1 MGEKKVWTSKEVRSR
16 YLKFFE
22 SKGHLI
28 GQSDSLVP
36 DDKSLL
42 YTSAGMVQFKAYFM
56 GEAKPPCGRITTSQK
71 CMRCDDIEEVG
82 DAVHHTFFEM
92 LGNFSFGD
100 YFKAEV
106 IPWAWEFLTQVLELN
121 PEHLWTSVYK
131 DDDEAFDI
139 WTKVNGF
146 PAERIVRLD
155 ADKNYWPANAPLEG
169 PNGVCGPCNEI
180 FLDVTPE
187 KGYPEDP
194 AWSIAHD
201 SNRFVEIWN
210 LVFTQFDRQDDGTL
224 LPLPFKN
231 IDTGMGL
238 ERTTAVLNGMSSNY
252 DTDLF
257 MPIIDKIGELC
268 GKKYGKNLKDDKCFR
283 VIADH
288 IRSAVFALCDGV
300 LPSNNGRGYVL
311 RRLIRNA
318 AQKGLK
324 LGLKD
329 NFMVKIIPVVVDMMG
344 EFYPELTEKQAYAE
358 KIMAGEEDRFRA
370 TLESGIERL
379 NEAVKS
385 TKEMGIKKLG
395 GEDAFSLYDTYG
407 FPLELTVELAK
418 EKNLDVDIDGFN
430 EAMERQKNRSKAAGN
445 FADVMGSTVEEC
457 FKQMEKKN
465 LPKTKFVGYTDLEWE
480 SEVIAII
487 KDGKLQNSATP
498 GDSVQIVTETTPFYA
513 EMGGQ
518 VGDKGIVSG
527 EEFSADIT
535 DTTKELGYYLH
546 HAKIKNGYLNLG
558 DTVSLSVNRTIRM
571 DIQRNHSGTHILHYA
586 LQQVLGEHAA
596 QAGSYVNDKRLRFDY
611 THFQAP
617 TQKELAK
624 IEAIVNNSI
633 FDDIEVRTVETDIEN
648 ARKLGAKALFG
659 EKYGDV
665 VRVVNM
671 RNSKEFCGGTHVERT
686 GQLGMFKII
695 SESSVGSGLRRIEAL
710 TGRNILKYMND
721 MAKNVEEAENILETQ
736 KGHLIEGAKKVMS
749 DLDGYRTEIEN
760 MKEAQAAYE
769 VNDIITRYVEINGLN
784 YCANYLPDKDI
795 DTLKM
800 LADYGIDKLGSGCI
814 VFASSNGEKITF
826 IAKATKD
833 VIKAGA
839 HCGKLVKAAATVCN
853 GGGGGRPDFAQAGG
867 KFISEDNIYECFQ
880 AAQELFEEQ
889 TKQ

>member
-1 MGEKKVWTSKEVRSR
+1 MEEKKVWTSKEVRSL

-42 YTSAGMVQFKAYFM
+42 YTSAGMVQFKSYFM

-71 CMRCDDIEEVG
+71 CMRTDDIEEVG

-106 IPWAWEFLTQVLELN
+106 IPWAWEFLTQVLRLN

-131 DDDEAFDI
+131 EDDEAFDI
-139 WTKVNGF
+139 WTKVNKF

-155 ADKNYWPANAPLEG
+155 ADKNYWPANAPKEG

-238 ERTTAVLNGMSSNY
+238 ERTTAVLNGMASNY

-257 MPIIDKIGELC
+257 MPIMDKIGELS
-268 GKKYGKNLKDDKCFR
+268 GKKYGKNSKDDISFR

-344 EFYPELTEKQAYAE
+344 EFYPELVEKQAYAE
-358 KIMAGEEDRFRA
+358 KIMASEEEKFRS
-370 TLESGIERL
+370 TLESGMERL
-379 NEAVKS
+379 AEAIKS
-385 TKEMGIKKLG
+385 TKEMGIKKLA

-430 EAMERQKNRSKAAGN
+430 KAMEAQKNRSRAAGD
-445 FADVMGSTVEEC
+445 FADVMGSTVAEC
-457 FKQMEKKN
+457 FKSMEKKN
-465 LPKTKFVGYTDLEWE
+465 LPKTRFVGYSELESD

-487 KDGKLQNSATP
+487 KDGKLEKSAME
-498 GDSVQIVTETTPFYA
+498 GDVVKLVTESTPFYA

-518 VGDKGIVSG
+518 VGDKGVIEG
-527 EEFSADIT
+527 DELAAEIT

-546 HAKIKNGYLNLG
+546 NAKIKKGYLNLG
-558 DTVSLSVNRTIRM
+558 DTVSLKVNKTIRM
-571 DIQRNHSGTHILHYA
+571 DVQRNHSGTHLLHYA

-617 TQKELAK
+617 TAKELAK
-624 IEAIVNNSI
+624 IETIVNNSI
-633 FDDIEVRTVETDIEN
+633 FDDIEVNTVETDIEK
-648 ARKLGAKALFG
+648 ARQLGAKALFG

-721 MAKNVEEAENILETQ
+721 LDKSVADAENIIGAQ
-736 KGHLIEGAKKVMS
+736 KGHLLEGAKKIVS
-749 DLDGYRTEIEN
+749 DLDEARAELEN
-760 MKEAQAAYE
+760 MKESQALSE
-769 VNDIITRYVEINGLN
+769 VKDIITRFVEINGQN
-784 YCANYLPDKDI
+784 FCANYIPDKDI

-800 LADYGIDKLGSGCI
+800 LADYGIDKLGTGCI
-814 VFASSNGEKITF
+814 LFATNNGGKVTF
-826 IAKATKD
+826 VAKATKD
-833 VIKAGA
+833 VVKAGC
-839 HCGKLVKAAATVCN
+839 HCGKLVKAASEICN

-867 KFISEDNIYECFQ
+867 KFISEDNIYQCVE
-880 AAQELFEEQ
+880 AATKLFEEQ
-889 TKQ
+889 TK

>member
-1 MGEKKVWTSKEVRSR
+1 MEKKIWTSGEVRSL

-28 GQSDSLVP
+28 GKSDSLVP

-56 GEAKPPCGRITTSQK
+56 GEAKPPRGRITTCQK

-106 IPWAWEFLTQVLELN
+106 IPWAWEFLTQVLKIN
-121 PEHLWTSVYK
+121 PDNLWTSVYK

-139 WTKVNGF
+139 WTKVNNF
-146 PAERIVRLD
+146 PPERIVRLD

-238 ERTTAVLNGMSSNY
+238 ERTTAVLNGMASNY

-257 MPIIDKIGELC
+257 MPIINKISELS
-268 GKKYGKNLKDDKCFR
+268 GKKYGKNIKDDRCFR

-288 IRSAVFALCDGV
+288 IRSSVFALCDGV
-300 LPSNNGRGYVL
+300 LPSNSGRGYVL

-329 NFMVKIIPVVVDMMG
+329 NFMVKIIPVVADMLG
-344 EFYPELTEKQAYAE
+344 EVYPELSEKQAYAE
-358 KIMAGEEDRFRA
+358 KIMAAEEEKFRS
-370 TLESGIERL
+370 TLESGMERL
-379 NEAVKS
+379 NEAIKS
-385 TKEMGIKKLG
+385 TKEMGIKKLA

-418 EKNLDVDIDGFN
+418 EKNLEVDIDGFN
-430 EAMERQKNRSKAAGN
+430 KSMEAQKNRSKAAGN
-445 FADVMGSTVEEC
+445 FADVMGSTVAEC
-457 FKQMEKKN
+457 FKEMEKKN
-465 LPKTKFVGYTDLEWE
+465 LPKTEFVGYTDLEYE

-487 KDGKLQNSATP
+487 KEGSLQKSAME
-498 GDSVQIVTETTPFYA
+498 GDTVTIVTETTPFYA

-518 VGDKGIVSG
+518 VGDRGMIEG
-527 EEFSADIT
+527 EEFSAEVT

-546 HAKIKNGYLNLG
+546 SAKIKKGYLNLG
-558 DTVSLSVNRTIRM
+558 DNVNLKVNRTIRM
-571 DIQRNHSGTHILHYA
+571 DIQRNHSGTHLLHYA

-596 QAGSYVNDKRLRFDY
+596 QAGSYVNDRRLRFDY

-624 IEAIVNNSI
+624 IETIVNNSI
-633 FDDIEVRTVETDIEN
+633 FDDIEVNTVETDIEK
-648 ARKLGAKALFG
+648 ARELGAKALFG

-695 SESSVGSGLRRIEAL
+695 SESSVGSGLRRIEAI
-710 TGRNILKYMND
+710 TGRNILKYLND
-721 MAKNVEEAENILETQ
+721 LSKSVSDAETVLGAQ
-736 KGHLIEGAKKVMS
+736 KGHLLEGAKKTVA
-749 DLDGYRTEIEN
+749 DLDEAKAELES
-760 MKEAQAAYE
+760 MKESQAMTE
-769 VNDIITRYVEINGLN
+769 VKDIITRFVEINGLN
-784 YCANYLPDKDI
+784 YCANYVPDKTADE
-795 DTLKM
+795 LKM
-800 LADYGIDKLGSGCI
+800 LADYGIERLGTGCI
-814 VFASSNGEKITF
+814 LVATNNGEKVTF
-826 IAKATKD
+826 VAKATKD
-833 VIKAGA
+833 VVKAGC
-839 HCGKLVKAAATVCN
+839 HCGKIVKAASEICK

-867 KFISEDNIYECFQ
+867 KFISEDNIYECFET
-880 AAQELFEEQ
+880 AKTLFEEQ
-889 TKQ
+889 TK

>member
-1 MGEKKVWTSKEVRSR
+1 MKKWTSKEIRSA

-42 YTSAGMVQFKAYFM
+42 YTSAGMVQFKPYFM
-56 GEAKPPCGRITTSQK
+56 GERVPPCKRITTSQK
-71 CMRCDDIEEVG
+71 CMRTDDIDEVG

-106 IPWAWEFLTQVLELN
+106 IPWAWEFLTKVLKLN
-121 PEHLWTSVYK
+121 PDNLWTSVYK
-131 DDDEAFDI
+131 EDDEAYDI
-139 WTKVNGF
+139 WTKGLGF
-146 PAERIVRLD
+146 PKERIVRLD

-187 KGYPEDP
+187 KGYPKDP

-224 LPLPFKN
+224 IPLPFKN

-238 ERTTAVLNGMSSNY
+238 ERTVAVLNGYSSNY

-257 MPIIDKIGELC
+257 MPIMDKIGELS
-268 GKKYGKNLKDDKCFR
+268 GKKYGKKASDDRCFR

-288 IRSAVFALCDGV
+288 IRSAVFVMCDGV

-344 EFYPELTEKQAYAE
+344 DVYPELVEKQALAE
-358 KIMAGEEDRFRA
+358 KVMAAEEEKFKT
-370 TLESGIERL
+370 TLESGLERL
-379 NEAVKS
+379 ENAIKS
-385 TKEMGIKKLG
+385 TKETGLKKLS
-395 GEDAFSLYDTYG
+395 GEEAFTLYDTYG
-407 FPLELTVELAK
+407 FPLELTIELSK
-418 EKNLDVDIDGFN
+418 EKKLDVDIEAFN
-430 EAMERQKNRSKAAGN
+430 QAMDRQKNRSKAAGN
-445 FADVMGSTVEEC
+445 FADVMGSTVDEC
-457 FKQMEKKN
+457 FKEMEKRGIE
-465 LPKTKFVGYTDLEWE
+465 KTDFVGYTDLSWT
-480 SEVIAII
+480 SYVVAII
-487 KDGKLQNSATP
+487 DKNKKLIKSATE
-498 GDSVQIVTETTPFYA
+498 GDNVTLVVQVTPFYA

-518 VGDKGIVSG
+518 VGDKGIIEG
-527 EEFSADIT
+527 DEFFAEVV

-546 HAKIKNGYLNLG
+546 KTKIKKGNLNL
-558 DTVSLSVNRTIRM
+558 DDKVTLKVDRIIRM
-571 DIQRNHSGTHILHYA
+571 GIQRNHTGTHILHYA

-611 THFQAP
+611 THFEAP
-617 TQKELAK
+617 SQKQLEK
-624 IEAIVNNSI
+624 IETIVNNAI
-633 FDDIEVRTVETDIEN
+633 FDDIDVNTVETDIEN

-659 EKYGDV
+659 EKYGDT

-695 SESSVGSGLRRIEAL
+695 SESSVGAGLRRIEAI
-710 TGRNILKYMND
+710 TGRNILKYIND
-721 MAKNVEEAENILETQ
+721 MSKEISQAEDILGAQ
-736 KGHLIEGAKKVMS
+736 KGHLIESANRVVKEIDDYKQ
-749 DLDGYRTEIEN
+749 EIEN
-760 MKEAQAAYE
+760 LKEDQVSLEIKDLISRFIVINGYNYLAAY
-769 VNDIITRYVEINGLN
+769 V
-784 YCANYLPDKDI
+784 PDKDV
-795 DTLKM
+795 DELKM
-800 LADYGIDKLGSGCI
+800 LADKGIDNLGTGCVI
-814 VFASSNGEKITF
+814 VGT
-826 IAKATKD
+826 TKD
-833 VIKAGA
+833 EKVTFVSKCTPDLVKAGC
-839 HCGKLVKAAATVCN
+839 HCGKLVKEAASKCN

-867 KFISEDNIYECFQ
+867 KFVSLDNMMECFGF
-880 AAQELFEEQ
+880 AKNLFEKL
-889 TKQ
+889 TKK